1 MNTPLEEL
9 IPFLGAWGLYGLI
22 GAGLLGFSI
31 FFTVYYSDRQDRE
44 PFAMLVTVLSL
55 TLCLTTVALFPVDI
69 FMVSRIMNPTTGLR
83 YEWATDAA
91 IAEMQQSVQMTY
103 AVAYG
108 LIAMFCFFWI
118 PLAYF
123 YFEELADEGQ
133 TTFQRLWSSFKYTLF
148 FILIAAILLLTG
160 LLMKPKGGSENGDDK
175 GVGAGAFSPELD
187 WLEDL
192 LGKIGGMEPLAFVA
206 GVLALAGMTVLVF
219 YTAPGLSLLPFHLLA
234 GAKSLPA
241 GVEELEA
248 QLDFN
253 RARQSTI
260 LNRYPMTPGGGGQR
274 QQLSDR
280 NRHLISELAQ
290 EELLLENRLRLV
302 LRVRNSCWHQCLCII
317 RPFQILLGLAGSILT
332 VLLVGSIAITSV
344 GQLDRDLCG
353 APCGFIFGRD
363 LPNPLN
369 MVLVRLSP
377 YFPADYAVIVMII
390 LYMFWATT
398 KGIISLGI
406 RFLWVHLYKFKRA
419 ATQPQGLLAAT
430 MLWMLSLAALSYTL
444 TMAVAPEYS
453 MFGSQKYCNN
463 TIPIGGSL
471 DCSTTPTL
479 IIRCHVGAPSDLCT
493 PTITSKT
500 VLQVLSASPILGV
513 AFHFAQWAFLAFF
526 FLAFLYNF
534 VYGCWYGFGE
544 DPLGAGGDGDD
555 DEMDLEDNEARGL
568 LSGGLNS
575 EDARRRVRRRELM
588 TPRVGNREHAA
599 GRSSEQGGSPVYGY
613 GLGHGSPQ
621 GGGKGRVWG
630 QGPPPSYGAA
640 IRNTGGVVHSG

>member
-1 MNTPLEEL
+1 MDTPLDAL
-9 IPFLGAWGLYGLI
+9 MPFLGAWGLYGLI

-31 FFTVYYSDRQDRE
+31 FFTVYYSDKQDRE
-44 PFAMLVTVLSL
+44 PFAMLVTVLAL

-69 FMVSRIMNPTTGLR
+69 FMVSRIMDPTTGLR
-83 YEWATDAA
+83 YDWATDTAVT
-91 IAEMQQSVQMTY
+91 EMQQSVQMIY

-108 LIAMFCFFWI
+108 LIASFCFFWI
-118 PLAYF
+118 PLSYF

-133 TTFQRLWSSFKYTLF
+133 STFQRLWASFKYTLF

-160 LLMKPKGGSENGDDK
+160 LLIKPNGEGDKHDGSYFSGNSGDGRGGENES
-175 GVGAGAFSPELD
+175 SPELD
-187 WLEDL
+187 WLKDL

-206 GVLALAGMTVLVF
+206 GVLALAGMNVLIF

-248 QLDFN
+248 QLDLN
-253 RARQSTI
+253 KAHQIAI
-260 LNRYPMTPGGGGQR
+260 LNRYPMLAGGGGSR
-274 QQLSDR
+274 QMSDR
-280 NRHLISELAQ
+280 NRHLMSELAQ
-290 EELLLENRLRLV
+290 EEMLLENRL
-302 LRVRNSCWHQCLCII
+302 
-317 RPFQILLGLAGSILT
+317 SI
-332 VLLVGSIAITSV
+332 
-344 GQLDRDLCG
+344 GQLDKDLCG

-453 MFGSQKYCNN
+453 MFGGQRYRTRS
-463 TIPIGGSL
+463 
-471 DCSTTPTL
+471 
-479 IIRCHVGAPSDLCT
+479 HVT
-493 PTITSKT
+493 
-500 VLQVLSASPILGV
+500 
-513 AFHFAQWAFLAFF
+513 
-526 FLAFLYNF
+526 
-534 VYGCWYGFGE
+534 
-544 DPLGAGGDGDD
+544 
-555 DEMDLEDNEARGL
+555 L
-568 LSGGLNS
+568 LSS
-575 EDARRRVRRRELM
+575 
-588 TPRVGNREHAA
+588 T
-599 GRSSEQGGSPVYGY
+599 
-613 GLGHGSPQ
+613 
-621 GGGKGRVWG
+621 
-630 QGPPPSYGAA
+630 
-640 IRNTGGVVHSG
+640 

>member
-1 MNTPLEEL
+1 MDTPLDSL
-9 IPFLGAWGLYGLI
+9 MPFLGAWGLYGLI

-31 FFTVYYSDRQDRE
+31 FFTVYYSDKQDRE
-44 PFAMLVTVLSL
+44 PFAMLVTVLAL

-69 FMVSRIMNPTTGLR
+69 FMVSRIMDPTTGLR
-83 YEWATDAA
+83 HDWATDAA
-91 IAEMQQSVQMTY
+91 VAEMQQSVQMTY

-108 LIAMFCFFWI
+108 LIASFCFFWI
-118 PLAYF
+118 PLSYF

-133 TTFQRLWSSFKYTLF
+133 TTFQRLWASFKYTFF
-148 FILIAAILLLTG
+148 FILIAGILLLTG
-160 LLMKPKGGSENGDDK
+160 LLIKPKGDGDKHDDIYLS
-175 GVGAGAFSPELD
+175 GGGGNESSPELD
-187 WLEDL
+187 WLKDL

-206 GVLALAGMTVLVF
+206 GVLALAGMNVLIF

-248 QLDFN
+248 QLDLN
-253 RARQSTI
+253 RAHQSAI
-260 LNRYPMTPGGGGQR
+260 LNRYPMSAGGSR
-274 QQLSDR
+274 QMSDR

-290 EELLLENRLRLV
+290 KEMLLENRLRLV
-302 LRVRNSCWHQCLCII
+302 LRVRDSCWHQCLCII

-332 VLLVGSIAITSV
+332 VLLVGSITVTSI
-344 GQLDRDLCG
+344 GQLDKDVCG

-453 MFGSQKYCNN
+453 
-463 TIPIGGSL
+463 IA
-471 DCSTTPTL
+471 TTQFQL
-479 IIRCHVGAPSDLCT
+479 EEVW
-493 PTITSKT
+493 T
-500 VLQVLSASPILGV
+500 VLQRQHSSSP
-513 AFHFAQWAFLAFF
+513 AMLAH
-526 FLAFLYNF
+526 
-534 VYGCWYGFGE
+534 
-544 DPLGAGGDGDD
+544 PP
-555 DEMDLEDNEARGL
+555 
-568 LSGGLNS
+568 NS
-575 EDARRRVRRRELM
+575 V
-588 TPRVGNREHAA
+588 P
-599 GRSSEQGGSPVYGY
+599 
-613 GLGHGSPQ
+613 PQ
-621 GGGKGRVWG
+621 
-630 QGPPPSYGAA
+630 
-640 IRNTGGVVHSG
+640 

>member
-69 FMVSRIMNPTTGLR
+69 FMVSRIMDPTTGLR
-83 YEWATDAA
+83 HEWATDAA
-91 IAEMQQSVQMTY
+91 IAEMQLSVQMIY

-133 TTFQRLWSSFKYTLF
+133 TTIQRLWSSFKYTLF

-160 LLMKPKGGSENGDDK
+160 LLMKPNGKNGDDK
-175 GVGAGAFSPELD
+175 GEEGGAFSPESD

-260 LNRYPMTPGGGGQR
+260 LNRYQMTPGGGGQR

-290 EELLLENRLRLV
+290 EELLLENRL
-302 LRVRNSCWHQCLCII
+302 
-317 RPFQILLGLAGSILT
+317 
-332 VLLVGSIAITSV
+332 SV
-344 GQLDRDLCG
+344 GQLDGDLCG

-363 LPNPLN
+363 LPNLLN

-406 RFLWVHLYKFKRA
+406 RFLWVHLYKFRRA

-453 MFGSQKYCNN
+453 MFGGQKYCNN

-479 IIRCHVGAPSDLCT
+479 IIRCHVGAPADLCT
-493 PTITSKT
+493 PTVTSKT

-513 AFHFAQWAFLAFF
+513 AFYSAQWAFLAFF
-526 FLAFLYNF
+526 FLAFLFNF
-534 VYGCWYGFGE
+534 VHGCWYGFGE
-544 DPLGAGGDGDD
+544 DPSGAGDDDD

-568 LSGGLNS
+568 LNGGLDS
-575 EDARRRVRRRELM
+575 EDARRKFRRRGLM
-588 TPRVGNREHAA
+588 IPRVGREHV
-599 GRSSEQGGSPVYGY
+599 GGSSEQRSLPGY
-613 GLGHGSPQ
+613 GHGQGSPQ

-630 QGPPPSYGAA
+630 KGPPPSYGAA
-640 IRNTGGVVHSG
+640 IRNTGGVVHTG